1 MIRESKEN
9 SLLIRSFK
17 VLCKKDRRK
26 LIQIASIQVSL
37 NLLDLMGVGI
47 IGVLSSVA
55 VNGVIFSKPGNRV
68 SGILEFLGL
77 ENLTVQQQGMILGV
91 TATAL
96 MVSKTLLA
104 LYFMRRTL
112 YFLGNRA
119 ATISEVMVTK
129 LLSKPLQ
136 NFRQQS
142 LQTNLYITTTGVNS
156 LTIGVI
162 GTSILIISD
171 FALLVLMVA
180 ALAAVDPLLALC
192 SLIIFGGVGLGL
204 YKFMHVKAGQLGRE
218 LVKKSIKLNS
228 RIFEVFRGYRE
239 AVVMNRREYYATSI
253 GKERLS
259 ISRISAELTYLPT
272 VSKYGIEIT
281 VILGLLLIS
290 ASQFLT
296 KSASQSVAILTI
308 FIAASSR
315 IAPAVLRIQQ
325 GLVLLRSE
333 LGSVEPVLEL
343 LETIDSN
350 PALPKSPVNLS
361 TNHQGFNPRIEI
373 ANIKLEYDKN
383 SEPVLQNIDL
393 TIEPG
398 QLVAI
403 VGPSGA
409 GKTSLVDVILG
420 IVEPTH
426 GTIQISDQ
434 KPLQVYETFPGAVAY
449 VPQEVLVID
458 GTIRENVTL
467 GFPDSAASDLEV
479 LEALKLSQLSNFISA
494 LPEGIFTQVGD
505 GGSKL
510 SGGQKQR
517 IGIARALLSK
527 PKLLIL
533 DEATS
538 SLDGSTEAAF
548 SSAVEGL
555 KGAVT
560 VVVVAHRL
568 STIRNMDRVVYLQ
581 NGEIIADGT
590 FDEVRSQVQEFDIQ
604 ATQMGL

>member
-1 MIRESKEN
+1 VIRESKEN

-26 LIQIASIQVSL
+26 LIQIAGIQVSL
-37 NLLDLMGVGI
+37 NLLDLIGVGI

-91 TATAL
+91 TAAAL

-218 LVKKSIKLNS
+218 LVRRSIKLNS

-239 AVVMNRREYYATSI
+239 AVVMNRRDYYATSI

-281 VILGLLLIS
+281 VILGLLLI
-290 ASQFLT
+290 
-296 KSASQSVAILTI
+296 SASQSVAILTI

-350 PALPKSPVNLS
+350 PALPKSPINLS

-383 SEPVLQNIDL
+383 LDPVLRNVNL

-420 IVEPTH
+420 IVEPTQ
-426 GTIQISDQ
+426 GTIQISGR

-467 GFPDSAASDLEV
+467 GFPDSAANDFQVE
-479 LEALKLSQLSNFISA
+479 EALNLSQLSNLVSE
-494 LPEGIFTQVGD
+494 LPEGIFSQVGD

-538 SLDGSTEAAF
+538 ALDGSTEAAF

-560 VVVVAHRL
+560 VIVVAHRL
-568 STIRNMDRVVYLQ
+568 STIRNMDRVIYLQ

-590 FDEVRSQVQEFDIQ
+590 FNEIRSQVQEFDIQ
-604 ATQMGL
+604 ASQMGL